1 MTTYH
6 LTKKARDEEK
16 KLKTID
22 LTENLIIVYE
32 KLNSLFEKLKD
43 DYNYVNYFSFKNIQ
57 QIQNSLTRVKDLN
70 VNVILFPNMI
80 RQDVLEITESSNSLI
95 NEIDSL
101 ERNPV
106 NNFLE
111 LKQKTELFDKEY
123 RELTLELIKQGVY
136 VKNLP
141 NGSYY
146 PALIDEQVTLTPA
159 LTKKLE
165 VFEMIRQDLITKN
178 DSKKTE
184 LDKVNEESRKK
195 RTTLYTEILTT
206 QKSIKDLI
214 KSLKQLN

>member
-1 MTTYH
+1 M
-6 LTKKARDEEK
+6 
-16 KLKTID
+16 
-22 LTENLIIVYE
+22 
-32 KLNSLFEKLKD
+32 
-43 DYNYVNYFSFKNIQ
+43 NYFSFKNIQ